1 MTDMEMPVWFFLATL
16 FVVMLW
22 ASYLCGKKL
31 HNLKE
36 ELEERLKAATDDAK
50 EAEAY
55 AEELE
60 AELHM
65 MKTAGVIEV
74 AVRNPNV
81 SDYVKHWEVRAEKAE
96 AKLQDQ
102 TRLIKQLFALLDIT
116 EQKDDGRD
124 FHPNII
130 RSSRALDAE
139 KLEEILGKLRGYI
152 NE

>member
-1 MTDMEMPVWFFLATL
+1 MTDMEIPVWFFLATL

-50 EAEAY
+50 
-55 AEELE
+55 
-60 AELHM
+60 
-65 MKTAGVIEV
+65 
-74 AVRNPNV
+74 
-81 SDYVKHWEVRAEKAE
+81 E